1 MLWVRVTRA
10 TLLTLNKGIDLVQM
24 LPQATYRR
32 EKHSLNLLSFDS
44 EWRGMVVLKDGHG
57 LTGQEIFL
65 IVFSV
70 YAITWTVQ
78 VTRGW

>member
-1 MLWVRVTRA
+1 
-10 TLLTLNKGIDLVQM
+10 
-24 LPQATYRR
+24 
-32 EKHSLNLLSFDS
+32 
-44 EWRGMVVLKDGHG
+44 MVVSKDGHG

-65 IVFSV
+65 IVFGV

>member
-1 MLWVRVTRA
+1 
-10 TLLTLNKGIDLVQM
+10 
-24 LPQATYRR
+24 
-32 EKHSLNLLSFDS
+32 
-44 EWRGMVVLKDGHG
+44 MVVLKDGHG
-57 LTGQEIFL
+57 LTGQEIFS